1 MEQSGLNGMSAKGSV
16 DVAYFGVFH
25 VWGVYCILCFCDGNP
40 FRRKAEVLMLKQW
53 STGTSA

>member
-25 VWGVYCILCFCDGNP
+25 VWGGVSYPLFLRWKS
-40 FRRKAEVLMLKQW
+40 FSKK
-53 STGTSA
+53 S